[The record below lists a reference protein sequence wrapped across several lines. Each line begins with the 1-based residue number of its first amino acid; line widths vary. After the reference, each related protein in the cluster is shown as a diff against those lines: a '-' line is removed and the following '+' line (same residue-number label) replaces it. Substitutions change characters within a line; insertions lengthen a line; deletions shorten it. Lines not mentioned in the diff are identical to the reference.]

1 MHRPTIAFAPLL
13 AFLAVLVLALS
24 LLPSTLPTGPDA
36 VVAAKPDRTPP
47 GLSSPTPVPT
57 SWPPPAP
64 TQAPTPTPAPTQA
77 PTPTPVPT
85 PAPTPVPTP
94 APTPTPTPVPT
105 PTRTVT
111 PRPSSA
117 QSTGPPPTDG
127 PAATPS
133 ASPILASGG
142 QATTPSPV
150 SRGDHPATGSGTG
163 TTYTAPGPGPGSDA
177 ADSATRADLGGAL
190 PGWFPSLALTSLSTA
205 MGLGLFLFLVLG
217 PWRRRE
223 PSGHEDTGLL
233 ATAVGSPQPNDAIT
247 AQPPPDTPLDEAH
260 IPRWRRPSV
269 QAARKASSIDVSPVQ
284 HPLAFPTPPKPHI
297 GRARIGYRMV
307 RVSSE
312 PDELRGEEIAR
323 VDRGDEVEVMR
334 EEAGYLFVCTPG
346 GAMGWIHRTTVE
358 RNGSDPDA
366 DAPTATDEPGEE

>member
-64 TQAPTPTPAPTQA
+64 TQAPTAPPPPPPPQPPA
-77 PTPTPVPT
+77 
-85 PAPTPVPTP
+85 
-94 APTPTPTPVPT
+94 
-105 PTRTVT
+105 
-111 PRPSSA
+111 
-117 QSTGPPPTDG
+117 PPPTDA

-133 ASPILASGG
+133 ASPTRPGGG
-142 QATTPSPV
+142 QATPPSPV

-190 PGWFPSLALTSLSTA
+190 PGGFPSLALTSVSTA

-233 ATAVGSPQPNDAIT
+233 ATAVGSPQTNDAIT

-323 VDRGDEVEVMR
+323 VARGDEGEVMR
-334 EEAGYLFVCTPG
+334 EEAGYLFVCTPA
-346 GAMGWIHRTTVE
+346 GASWATRRSAATTPASARGVA
-358 RNGSDPDA
+358 GKTPPDDPD
-366 DAPTATDEPGEE
+366 EE